1 VEEMNKEDMGIRIN
15 KLIIKKD
22 NIIIITDRVQ
32 EVHRNMTIIE
42 KIIIATRI
50 KDKIDLKVLTTS
62 ITLKKLI
69 IEMVHQKIIKKVVF
83 KTTNLAAHMVLKMI
97 NKKDFK
103 IE

>member
-1 VEEMNKEDMGIRIN
+1 MNKEDMGIRIN

-22 NIIIITDRVQ
+22 NIIILKDRVQ

-42 KIIIATRI
+42 KIIIATKI
-50 KDKIDLKVLTTS
+50 KDKIDMKVQTTS

-69 IEMVHQKIIKKVVF
+69 LEMVLQKIIKKVVF
-83 KTTNLAAHMVLKMI
+83 KTTNLAAHMELKMI
-97 NKKDFK
+97 NKKDSK